1 MAVVPSAGRTVP
13 LYVLIIFVVLFL
25 LATTGLVLLFVNQ
38 EGLRQEAQQASA
50 TFDEY
55 IGTSVKTKLE
65 PFKALGKEMKPKM
78 TAAGALLQ
86 DRNTLAQLVTGNTSS
101 TSKEVL
107 DKVQGFASTLSG
119 PDADKLKETAKT
131 DLLGAFRLAVTIAQN
146 SVQESQN
153 LRNELTECQK
163 SKDTV
168 TAGFKD
174 LEGKFT
180 ANTDKVMAQ
189 LTSLQQIFDTY
200 KKDFTDQLESVKS
213 QVNKELQ
220 GKLTQMQKSFNLNI
234 DELRDTV
241 RRNIQVLIKSSAE
254 LGSSE
259 MRARIGMTV
268 DQLLQKTDG
277 EVLDIAG
284 PVVYI
289 SLGKQQNIQQGMRLV
304 VISPND
310 KGQNRP
316 AIKAILNVTNVGDL
330 TSETRV
336 VASAS
341 ANPILQGDLLIN
353 LVYDRD
359 MVLNFFV
366 MGDFDLN
373 GDGYMDPNGVEQVA
387 EIITL
392 SGGKVCKQLSPEV
405 NFVVVGVAPEKPEK
419 PSVEGEAAD
428 AEFEKQLK
436 AVQHF
441 NDLTDQVK
449 ALGIPTISSDL
460 FLKYTGYTNLK

>member
-38 EGLRQEAQQASA
+38 EGLRQEAQQAN
-50 TFDEY
+50 TLFDDY
-55 IGTSVKTKLE
+55 IGAGVKSKLD
-65 PFKALGKEMKPKM
+65 PFKAMAKEMK
-78 TAAGALLQ
+78 TTVAGALLQ
-86 DRNTLAQLVTGNTSS
+86 DRNTLAQMVTGNATG
-101 TSKEVL
+101 TSKEVM
-107 DKVQGFASTLSG
+107 DKIQGFASTLSG
-119 PDADKLKETAKT
+119 PEADKLRETAKT
-131 DLLGAFRLAVTIAQN
+131 DLLGAFRIAVTIAQN
-146 SVQESQN
+146 SVKESQN
-153 LRNELTECQK
+153 LRNELAECQK

-180 ANTDKVMAQ
+180 ANTEKVMAQ
-189 LTSLQQIFDTY
+189 LASLQQLFDSY

-213 QVNKELQ
+213 QVSEDLKA
-220 GKLTQMQKSFNLNI
+220 KLAKMQESFNLNI

-254 LGSSE
+254 LGSAD

-268 DQLLQKTDG
+268 DQLLQKADG

-304 VISPND
+304 VVSPTD
-310 KGQNRP
+310 MGQNRP
-316 AIKAILNVTNVGDL
+316 TIKAVLNVTNVGEL

-336 VASAS
+336 LALAG
-341 ANPILQGDLLIN
+341 ANPILKGDQLVN

-366 MGDFDLN
+366 MGEFDLN
-373 GDGYMDPNGVEQVA
+373 GDGYIDPNGTQKVS
-387 EIITL
+387 EIISL
-392 SGGKVCKQLSPEV
+392 SGGKVSKQLSPEV
-405 NFVVVGVAPEKPEK
+405 NFVVLGTAPVKPEK
-419 PSVEGEAAD
+419 EPGENEEAK
-428 AEFEKQLK
+428 AEYEKQLK
-436 AVQHF
+436 AIQHY

-449 ALGIPTISSDL
+449 ALAIPTISSDL
-460 FLKYTGYTNLK
+460 FLKYTGYVTNLK